1 VADFAAPVAGIGFE
15 PLSFTSK
22 ALTGKNKNGA
32 TTPHFSGGQR
42 WQLKM
47 TYT

>member
-1 VADFAAPVAGIGFE
+1 VADFAASVAGIGFE
-15 PLSFTSK
+15 PLNLTSK
-22 ALTGKNKNGA
+22 ALTGKTNTEA
-32 TTPHFSGGQR
+32 ITPRFSGERQ